1 VQSPWGGEVAA
12 GSYGGHP
19 GLVYLQRPRTFA
31 DLLTGTDRWTDRPF
45 LVQGERRITFGQF
58 FAAIGLAR
66 ERLGPLSIQ
75 PGDRVVLLA
84 YNSPDWVLALW
95 AIWAAGAVPVLGNR
109 WWSPREAEHSI
120 ALLNSRAVI
129 TDAPDLVGRPAL
141 DIAEVAGCFTDAA
154 AASPD
159 IPGPADEEDPAVVL
173 FTSGSTGMPKAVELP
188 FRSVVANQQNV
199 LARSGQLP
207 HLIPADGPQPV
218 NLISTPLFHIGAF
231 ATLITQI
238 ITGGRIVFNTGRF
251 DPGQVLALIETERI
265 QRWGAVPT
273 MAARLLEH
281 PDFESYDLSSLR
293 SFPLGGAPVPP
304 VLLERLAR
312 RLPQLQRRGM
322 VNMWGMTEGGGFFTV
337 ATGADLERHPKT
349 VGRALPTV
357 ELRIDA
363 PDADGRG
370 EIVVRSP
377 TVMLGYLGITDD
389 TMGSDGWLHSGDVGN
404 LDGDGYL
411 FIDGRSKDMVI
422 RGGENIACP
431 HVEAALMRHPDV
443 LEAAAIGLPHPD
455 LGEELAAVVV
465 YRPGGRV
472 PTEAELVAHM
482 AGEVAYFAVPTRWQI
497 RGEPLPTVGTEK
509 VDKKSLH
516 AEFPPRECP

>member
-173 FTSGSTGMPKAVELP
+173 FTSGSTGM
-188 FRSVVANQQNV
+188 
-199 LARSGQLP
+199 
-207 HLIPADGPQPV
+207 
-218 NLISTPLFHIGAF
+218 
-231 ATLITQI
+231 
-238 ITGGRIVFNTGRF
+238 
-251 DPGQVLALIETERI
+251 
-265 QRWGAVPT
+265 
-273 MAARLLEH
+273 
-281 PDFESYDLSSLR
+281 
-293 SFPLGGAPVPP
+293 
-304 VLLERLAR
+304 
-312 RLPQLQRRGM
+312 QRRS
-322 VNMWGMTEGGGFFTV
+322 NC
-337 ATGADLERHPKT
+337 LS
-349 VGRALPTV
+349 GRWWPTS
-357 ELRIDA
+357 R
-363 PDADGRG
+363 
-370 EIVVRSP
+370 
-377 TVMLGYLGITDD
+377 TC
-389 TMGSDGWLHSGDVGN
+389 W
-404 LDGDGYL
+404 
-411 FIDGRSKDMVI
+411 
-422 RGGENIACP
+422 
-431 HVEAALMRHPDV
+431 
-443 LEAAAIGLPHPD
+443 PD
-455 LGEELAAVVV
+455 LAS
-465 YRPGGRV
+465 YR
-472 PTEAELVAHM
+472 
-482 AGEVAYFAVPTRWQI
+482 I
-497 RGEPLPTVGTEK
+497 
-509 VDKKSLH
+509 
-516 AEFPPRECP
+516 